1 MKYLLFFVTDLCGVH
16 FDTSKLPDNYS
27 CNYMKDVCKE
37 AREFESRYSRMSKE
51 EQEEFKTVL
60 QTYRNQCNDA
70 LEEVRNLISSQ
81 RIFQVFT
88 ERS

>member
-1 MKYLLFFVTDLCGVH
+1 MKYLLLFSLLLISCGGSTFV
-16 FDTSKLPDNYS
+16 DTSKLPDNYQ

-70 LEEVRNLISSQ
+70 LEECQKSNK
-81 RIFQVFT
+81 
-88 ERS
+88 